1 MEYLYSVADLFLH
14 LDKHLDSIIRDYG
27 VYTYIILFLIIFA
40 ETGLVITPFLP
51 GDSLLFAAG
60 MLVSRPTSPMN
71 VVWLF
76 VLLTIAAILGDTV
89 NYWVGK
95 FFGPRIF
102 RSEKA
107 RFLKR
112 EHLEKTH
119 AYFEKYGGKTIVIAR
134 FIPIVRTLA
143 PFVAGVGS
151 MTYSKFLFYNVSG
164 AILWV
169 GVCVFGGYLFGNIP
183 LVQKNFTLITLL
195 VIVVSLLPIITEMVK
210 SRREKRRQHLAAAEK
225 AAGVTPVSV
234 EKPVGD

>member
-1 MEYLYSVADLFLH
+1 MEFLHSAVDLFLH
-14 LDKHLDSIIRDYG
+14 LDKHLDSIIQNYG
-27 VYTYIILFLIIFA
+27 VFTYIILFLIIFA

-60 MLVSRPTSPMN
+60 MLASRPTSPIN

-89 NYWVGK
+89 NYWIGK

-112 EHLEKTH
+112 DHLEKTH
-119 AYFEKYGGKTIVIAR
+119 AFFEKYGGKTIVIAR
-134 FIPIVRTLA
+134 FTPIVRTLA

-151 MTYSKFLFYNVSG
+151 MTYSKFLFYNITG
-164 AILWV
+164 GILWV

-183 LVQKNFTLITLL
+183 LVQKNFSLVTLL
-195 VIVVSLLPIITEMVK
+195 VIFLSLIPIGTEMLK
-210 SRREKRRQHLAAAEK
+210 SRREKKQRFASEEKTASVPHVSAEK
-225 AAGVTPVSV
+225 SAG
-234 EKPVGD
+234 D

>member
-1 MEYLYSVADLFLH
+1 MEYLYSVVDLFLH

-27 VYTYIILFLIIFA
+27 VYTYVILFLIIFA

-60 MLVSRPTSPMN
+60 MLVSRPSSPMN

-89 NYWVGK
+89 NYWIGK

-107 RFLKR
+107 RLLKR

-134 FIPIVRTLA
+134 FIPIVRTFA

-151 MTYSKFLFYNVSG
+151 MTYSKFIFYNVSG

-195 VIVVSLLPIITEMVK
+195 VILVSLLPIVTEMLK
-210 SRREKRRQHLAAAEK
+210 SRREKRRQHLAATEK
-225 AAGVTPVSV
+225 VAGATPVSV